1 MAGSQADASRPWR
14 VGVLFSTTGSMA
26 VIEETQLRGTLQAIC
41 EINARGGVLGR
52 EIVPVAYDPGS
63 DTRMFARYAS
73 RLILDDDVTAI
84 FGCYTSSSRKAVLP
98 VVERLNALL
107 FYPTL
112 YEGFEFSPNIIYT
125 GAAPNQNSVALCT
138 YVMKHCGHRVHVVG
152 SDYCYPHEANRLMR
166 ELVRSNGGEVV
177 GESYVGLRAG
187 PRDFAPIMRD
197 IRDARPDVV
206 FSTVVGDATTHL
218 YQAYAAAGFDPKIMP
233 IASLTTTE
241 AELRA
246 MGHDV
251 GENHVTAAPYFQSVQ
266 GERNT
271 AFVAG
276 YKALYGDAATT
287 NMCAEAAYFQVHIWA
302 AALAQTGSA
311 DADLLRPMIL
321 GSSFDAPQ
329 GAVAI
334 NRLCH
339 HADLWTRIGRANRHG
354 QFDIVEQSAGAIVAD
369 PYLVGYGSSV
379 FCQ

>member
-1 MAGSQADASRPWR
+1 MDGSRASGAGPWR
-14 VGVLFSTTGSMA
+14 VGVMFSVTGSLA
-26 VIEETQLRGTLQAIC
+26 VIEQTQLRGTLRAIG
-41 EINARGGVLGR
+41 EINARGGILGR
-52 EIVPVAYDPGS
+52 EVLPVVCDPGS
-63 DTRMFARYAS
+63 DTQAYARCAT
-73 RLILDDDVTAI
+73 RLILDDDVGVI

-98 VVERLNALL
+98 VVERLNSLL

-138 YVMKHCGHRVHVVG
+138 YVMAHYGPRVHVVG
-152 SDYCYPHEANRLMR
+152 SDYCYPHEANRLMG
-166 ELVRSNGGEVV
+166 ELVRSNGGAVV

-187 PRDFAPIMRD
+187 PRDFAPVMRD
-197 IRDARPDVV
+197 IRASCPDVV
-206 FSTVVGDATTHL
+206 FSTVVGDATAHL
-218 YQAYAAAGFDPKIMP
+218 YQAYADAGFDPKVVP

-251 GENHVTAAPYFQSVQ
+251 GEGHVTAAPYFQSVQ
-266 GERNT
+266 GERNA

-276 YKALYGDAATT
+276 YKALYGDEAST

-302 AALAQTGSA
+302 ASLAQTGTAEA
-311 DADLLRPMIL
+311 DVLRPMIL
-321 GSSFDAPQ
+321 GSSFEAPQ

-334 NRLCH
+334 NRLCN
-339 HADLWTRIGRANRHG
+339 HADLWTRIGRANGRG
-354 QFDIVEQSAGAIVAD
+354 QFDIVEQSAAAIVAD
-369 PYLVGYGSSV
+369 PYLIGYGSSV

>member
-1 MAGSQADASRPWR
+1 MVGSKASGSAPWR
-14 VGVLFSTTGSMA
+14 VGVLFSVTGSMA
-26 VIEETQLRGTLQAIC
+26 VIEQTQLRGTLQAIG

-52 EIVPVAYDPGS
+52 EVLPIVCDPGS
-63 DTRMFARYAS
+63 DTRGYARGAT
-73 RLILDDDVTAI
+73 RLILDENVGAI

-98 VVERLNALL
+98 VVERLNSLL

-125 GAAPNQNSVALCT
+125 GAAPNQNSMALCT
-138 YVMKHCGHRVHVVG
+138 YIMAHYGHRVYFVG

-166 ELVRSNGGEVV
+166 ELVGSNGGDVV

-187 PRDFAPIMRD
+187 PRDFAPVIRD
-197 IRDARPDVV
+197 IREACPDVV
-206 FSTVVGDATTHL
+206 FSTVVGDATAHF
-218 YQAYAAAGFDPKIMP
+218 YQAYARAGFDPKVMP

-241 AELRA
+241 AELLA
-246 MGHDV
+246 MSHDV
-251 GENHVTAAPYFQSVQ
+251 GEGHVTAAPYFQSVQ
-266 GERNT
+266 GERNA
-271 AFVAG
+271 AFVSG
-276 YKALYGDAATT
+276 HKALYGEDAST

-302 AALAQTGSA
+302 ASLAQTGSA
-311 DADLLRPMIL
+311 EADLLRPMIL

-329 GAVAI
+329 GTVAI
-334 NRLCH
+334 NRMCN
-339 HADLWTRIGRANRHG
+339 HADLWTRIGRANGSG

>member
-1 MAGSQADASRPWR
+1 MDGSRASGSAPWR
-14 VGVLFSTTGSMA
+14 VGVLFSTTGAMA
-26 VIEETQLRGTLQAIC
+26 VIEQTQLRGTLQAIG
-41 EINARGGVLGR
+41 EVNARGGVLGR
-52 EIVPVAYDPGS
+52 EVLPVCCDPGS
-63 DTRMFARYAS
+63 DTRAYARGAA
-73 RLILDDDVTAI
+73 RLILEEDVGAI

-98 VVERLNALL
+98 VVERLNSLL

-138 YVMKHCGHRVHVVG
+138 YVMAHYGPRVHVVG
-152 SDYCYPHEANRLMR
+152 SDYCYPHEANRLMG
-166 ELVRSNGGEVV
+166 ELVRSNGGAVV

-187 PRDFAPIMRD
+187 PRDFAPVMRD
-197 IRDARPDVV
+197 IRASSPDVV
-206 FSTVVGDATTHL
+206 FSTVVGDATAHL
-218 YQAYAAAGFDPKIMP
+218 YQAYADAGFDPKVMP

-251 GENHVTAAPYFQSVQ
+251 GEGHVTAAPYFQSVQ
-266 GERNT
+266 GERNA

-276 YKALYGDAATT
+276 YKALYGDEAST

-302 AALAQTGSA
+302 ASLAQTGSA
-311 DADLLRPMIL
+311 EADVLRPMIL
-321 GSSFDAPQ
+321 GSSFEAPQ

-334 NRLCH
+334 NRLCN
-339 HADLWTRIGRANRHG
+339 HADLWTRIGRANGRG
-354 QFDIVEQSAGAIVAD
+354 QFDIVEQSAAAIVAD

>member
-1 MAGSQADASRPWR
+1 MDGSRASGSAPWR
-14 VGVLFSTTGSMA
+14 VGVLFSTTGAMA
-26 VIEETQLRGTLQAIC
+26 VIEQTQLRGTLQAIG
-41 EINARGGVLGR
+41 EVNARGGVLGR
-52 EIVPVAYDPGS
+52 EVLPVCCDPGS
-63 DTRMFARYAS
+63 DTRAYARGAA
-73 RLILDDDVTAI
+73 RLILEEDVGAI

-98 VVERLNALL
+98 VVERLNSLL

-112 YEGFEFSPNIIYT
+112 YEGFEFSPSVIYT
-125 GAAPNQNSVALCT
+125 GAAPNQNSMALCT
-138 YVMKHCGHRVHVVG
+138 YVMAHYGRRVHVVG
-152 SDYCYPHEANRLMR
+152 SDYCYPHAANRLMR

-187 PRDFAPIMRD
+187 RRDFAPVMRD
-197 IRDARPDVV
+197 LRETSPDVV
-206 FSTVVGDATTHL
+206 FSTVVGDATAHL
-218 YQAYAAAGFDPKIMP
+218 YQAYADAGFDPRVVP

-246 MGHDV
+246 MGADV
-251 GENHVTAAPYFQSVQ
+251 GEGHVTAAPYFQSVP
-266 GERNT
+266 GERNA

-276 YKALYGDAATT
+276 YKALYGEEAST

-302 AALAQTGSA
+302 AALARTGDA

-329 GAVAI
+329 GTVAI
-334 NRLCH
+334 NRLYH
-339 HADLWTRIGRANRHG
+339 HANLWTRIGRANGHG